1 MQISNLVKTASSMIK
16 SYSPVELLLLAFFII
31 YLIFPIQMP
40 DLVSSTID
48 SPLGMLTMFIVAVY
62 LFFNA
67 NPILAV
73 VYVFVAY
80 ELLRRSAQ
88 FTGRTTIINYTPSQ
102 IKKDIQMVA
111 MNPVQ
116 KETLEEQIVDKMA
129 PIGHSDMSV
138 YKTSEYKPIAEN
150 VGSASLF

>member
-1 MQISNLVKTASSMIK
+1 MQIPNLVKSFSQTEIS
-16 SYSPVELLLLAFFII
+16 LLVIFVI
-31 YLIFPIQMP
+31 YLILPIQMP
-40 DLVSSTID
+40 DLISGAID
-48 SPLGMLTMFIVAVY
+48 SPLGMLSIFIITVY

-80 ELLRRSAQ
+80 ELLRRSSRT
-88 FTGRTTIINYTPSQ
+88 TGRTTIVTYTPSQ
-102 IKKDIQMVA
+102 IKKDAQMAA

-116 KETLEEQIVDKMA
+116 KETLEEEVVDKMA
-129 PIGHSDMSV
+129 PIGRSDMSV
-138 YKTSEYKPIAEN
+138 FTASEYKPVAEN

>member
-1 MQISNLVKTASSMIK
+1 MQIPNSVKSFSQI
-16 SYSPVELLLLAFFII
+16 EILLLAFFVI
-31 YLIFPIQMP
+31 YLILPIQMP
-40 DLVSSTID
+40 DFMSGMID
-48 SPLGMLTMFIVAVY
+48 SPLGMLTIFIITVY

-80 ELLRRSAQ
+80 ELLRRSSQ
-88 FTGRTTIINYTPSQ
+88 HTGRTTIIKYTPSQ
-102 IKKDIQMVA
+102 MKKDSQMKA

-116 KETLEEQIVDKMA
+116 KETLEEEVVDKMA

-138 YKTSEYKPIAEN
+138 YTVSDYKPIAEN
-150 VGSASLF
+150 VGSASMY